1 MRHHTFAMAVMMSV
15 HRSCCIRQFL
25 INSTFVLVTVVVAVV
40 VVIGVKITRPMWTF
54 ICNSGDT
61 PLEKL
66 HTDKTVQEV
75 IRPKSC

>member
-54 ICNSGDT
+54 S
-61 PLEKL
+61 LY
-66 HTDKTVQEV
+66 V
-75 IRPKSC
+75 IVGIPHWKNCIPTKRSKK